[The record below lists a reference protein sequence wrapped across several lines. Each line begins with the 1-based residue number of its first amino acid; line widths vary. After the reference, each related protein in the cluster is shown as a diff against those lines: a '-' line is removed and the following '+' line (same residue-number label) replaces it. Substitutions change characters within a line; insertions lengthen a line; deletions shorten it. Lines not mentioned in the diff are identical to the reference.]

1 MEGVLVSVQ
10 QEVIQKLNVAAK
22 ELLAAHS
29 LATKANPMAQD
40 LPVFQRLME
49 MQRELGTLMQGISKV
64 RGL

>member
-1 MEGVLVSVQ
+1 MSVQ

-29 LATKANPMAQD
+29 LAAKANPMAQD

-49 MQRELGTLMQGISKV
+49 LQKELGTLMQGISRV